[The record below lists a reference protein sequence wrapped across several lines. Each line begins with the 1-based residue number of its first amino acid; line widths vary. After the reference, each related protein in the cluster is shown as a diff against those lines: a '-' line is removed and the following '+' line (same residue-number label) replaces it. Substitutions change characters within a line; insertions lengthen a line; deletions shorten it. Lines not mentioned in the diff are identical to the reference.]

1 MHMKKKLL
9 AFGMAVLMLT
19 GCGSSSGTIRFGAA
33 GLGGTYHM
41 FSDAF
46 AEIIESESADC
57 SIEVKTTAG
66 SAANVRLLSDGYVQ
80 MAIAQADII
89 NDAYYGV
96 GMFENDKKYQGYSA
110 VGGLYTE
117 ACQIVVR
124 ADSDIRSVED
134 LQGKTVSVGEEES
147 GTEKNAE
154 QILAA
159 YGLSE
164 RLVTEVNLDY
174 TDAVEQLKKK
184 EIDAMFCTAGA
195 YTTVIG
201 ELAKQCEIRFI
212 DLDEKGIDKLMKS
225 YDFYTECEIP
235 ENTYV
240 GQTEAVR
247 TVGVKAVLYDG
258 SYHPVDSSE
267 MAFKTATIQAFK
279 KGFMEASPVL
289 LEPIAS
295 LKVTVPDDY
304 TGDIMGDLNKR
315 RGRVL
320 GMTPAAGGKQVI
332 EADIPMTG
340 LFGYCTTLRSMTG
353 GRGSYEYTFARYE
366 QAPSDVQEKEIAA
379 RAEEA

>member
-124 ADSDIRSVED
+124 ADSDSQCWRRRVRNREKCRADPGSVRS
-134 LQGKTVSVGEEES
+134 
-147 GTEKNAE
+147 
-154 QILAA
+154 
-159 YGLSE
+159 
-164 RLVTEVNLDY
+164 
-174 TDAVEQLKKK
+174 
-184 EIDAMFCTAGA
+184 
-195 YTTVIG
+195 
-201 ELAKQCEIRFI
+201 
-212 DLDEKGIDKLMKS
+212 
-225 YDFYTECEIP
+225 
-235 ENTYV
+235 
-240 GQTEAVR
+240 VR
-247 TVGVKAVLYDG
+247 TVSNRGESGLY
-258 SYHPVDSSE
+258 
-267 MAFKTATIQAFK
+267 
-279 KGFMEASPVL
+279 
-289 LEPIAS
+289 
-295 LKVTVPDDY
+295 
-304 TGDIMGDLNKR
+304 R
-315 RGRVL
+315 RGRTV
-320 GMTPAAGGKQVI
+320 
-332 EADIPMTG
+332 
-340 LFGYCTTLRSMTG
+340 
-353 GRGSYEYTFARYE
+353 
-366 QAPSDVQEKEIAA
+366 EKE
-379 RAEEA
+379 RD

>member
-1 MHMKKKLL
+1 
-9 AFGMAVLMLT
+9 
-19 GCGSSSGTIRFGAA
+19 
-33 GLGGTYHM
+33 
-41 FSDAF
+41 
-46 AEIIESESADC
+46 
-57 SIEVKTTAG
+57 
-66 SAANVRLLSDGYVQ
+66 
-80 MAIAQADII
+80 
-89 NDAYYGV
+89 
-96 GMFENDKKYQGYSA
+96 MFENDRSIRDIPLSE
-110 VGGLYTE
+110 GLYTE

-247 TVGVKAVLYDG
+247 TVGVKAVLLASDKL
-258 SYHPVDSSE
+258 SE
-267 MAFKTATIQAFK
+267 K
-279 KGFMEASPVL
+279 KV
-289 LEPIAS
+289 
-295 LKVTVPDDY
+295 
-304 TGDIMGDLNKR
+304 
-315 RGRVL
+315 
-320 GMTPAAGGKQVI
+320 
-332 EADIPMTG
+332 
-340 LFGYCTTLRSMTG
+340 
-353 GRGSYEYTFARYE
+353 
-366 QAPSDVQEKEIAA
+366 KEITEILFENKAELQYILPTDISLDESQATEGITIPFHDGAA
-379 RAEEA
+379 VYYEEHGISMNEE

>member
-1 MHMKKKLL
+1 MKKKLL

-201 ELAKQCEIRFI
+201 
-212 DLDEKGIDKLMKS
+212 DEKGIDKLMNS

-247 TVGVKAVLYDG
+247 TVGVKAVLLASDKL
-258 SYHPVDSSE
+258 SE
-267 MAFKTATIQAFK
+267 K
-279 KGFMEASPVL
+279 KV
-289 LEPIAS
+289 
-295 LKVTVPDDY
+295 
-304 TGDIMGDLNKR
+304 
-315 RGRVL
+315 
-320 GMTPAAGGKQVI
+320 
-332 EADIPMTG
+332 
-340 LFGYCTTLRSMTG
+340 
-353 GRGSYEYTFARYE
+353 
-366 QAPSDVQEKEIAA
+366 KEITEILFENKAELQYILPTDISLDESQATEGITIPFHDGAA
-379 RAEEA
+379 VYYEEHGISMNEE